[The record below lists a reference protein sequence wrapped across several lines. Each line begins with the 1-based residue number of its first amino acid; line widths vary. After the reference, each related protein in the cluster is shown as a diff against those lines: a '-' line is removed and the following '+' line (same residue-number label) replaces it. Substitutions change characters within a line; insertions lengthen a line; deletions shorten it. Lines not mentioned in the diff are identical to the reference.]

1 MMNSRFNSKQDVL
14 LYFFLSHILIKTR
27 TWLSLLQRWDA
38 LDGVGRWRV
47 RRKCLSFS
55 GFINISSR
63 SMRFCSSFLKLCTR
77 TSFTKPIV

>member
-1 MMNSRFNSKQDVL
+1 MTNSRFNSRQDVL

-47 RRKCLSFS
+47 RRKGLSFS
-55 GFINISSR
+55 GFINMSSWG
-63 SMRFCSSFLKLCTR
+63 MRFFSSFLKLCIR
-77 TSFTKPIV
+77 TSCTKPIV

>member
-1 MMNSRFNSKQDVL
+1 MTNSRFNSKQDVL

-38 LDGVGRWRV
+38 LDGFGRGRV

-55 GFINISSR
+55 GFINMSGR
-63 SMRFCSSFLKLCTR
+63 GMRFFRSFLKLCIR
-77 TSFTKPIV
+77 TSFAKPIA